1 MIALYFSHR
10 IYPNSTPIKFK
21 LKKKLNSI
29 IMNKISILAM
39 LTLLFAC
46 NSVSEPKPVDIASEK
61 IAVKQVITSLFQSI
75 EDRDIEKFASF
86 FSDEGIFMGNTP
98 VELFQK
104 DTIVK
109 GWTQL
114 MQMPEIPTFEFI
126 GDPLIRMQPD
136 GKTAI
141 YVTQYYW
148 NLFTQLPLRQSFWL
162 VKDDDIWSID
172 FFDFSVVPYNEQF
185 PAINKAIMNNHK

>member
-1 MIALYFSHR
+1 
-10 IYPNSTPIKFK
+10 
-21 LKKKLNSI
+21 
-29 IMNKISILAM
+29 MNKISILAM

-61 IAVKQVITSLFQSI
+61 IAVKKVITSLFQSI

-114 MQMPEIPTFEFI
+114 MQIPEIPAFEFI

-148 NLFTQLPLRQSFWL
+148 DLFTQLPLRQSFWL